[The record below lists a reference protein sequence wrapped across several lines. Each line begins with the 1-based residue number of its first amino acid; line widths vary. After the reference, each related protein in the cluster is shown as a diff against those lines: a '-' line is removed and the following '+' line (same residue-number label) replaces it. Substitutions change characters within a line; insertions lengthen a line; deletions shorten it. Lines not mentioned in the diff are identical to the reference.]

1 MSRQQRT
8 RPRKFHSTSKLAVS
22 QRLRLSWTRW
32 RLNRTRKKLP
42 KENLRLSLM
51 QAQVELQALHL
62 SSLLSK
68 QERLEMELREQLEI
82 KAYRQEGWEP
92 TAEPLQL
99 GFPREL
105 E

>member
-1 MSRQQRT
+1 MQG
-8 RPRKFHSTSKLAVS
+8 
-22 QRLRLSWTRW
+22 LRLALLLRE
-32 RLNRTRKKLP
+32 
-42 KENLRLSLM
+42 KEQLKM
-51 QAQVELQALHL
+51 A
-62 SSLLSK
+62 
-68 QERLEMELREQLEI
+68 LREQLEI

>member
-1 MSRQQRT
+1 MSKQQRT

-32 RLNRTRKKLP
+32 SLTRMDRRLAKQSRRLELMQTETDLQG
-42 KENLRLSLM
+42 LRL
-51 QAQVELQALHL
+51 AL
-62 SSLLSK
+62 LLREK
-68 QERLEMELREQLEI
+68 EQLKLALREQLEI

-99 GFPREL
+99 GFPREP

>member
-32 RLNRTRKKLP
+32 SLTRMDRRLAKQSRRLELMQTEADLQG
-42 KENLRLSLM
+42 LRL
-51 QAQVELQALHL
+51 AL
-62 SSLLSK
+62 LLREK
-68 QERLEMELREQLEI
+68 EQLKLALREQLEI
-82 KAYRQEGWEP
+82 KAYWVEGWEP